1 MKMITKRGIFLWIL
15 AVAFL
20 FGLGFMTY
28 SLVENGDTWVM
39 KTYNTHIYKNGDLI
53 GAGTIKSADGA
64 VLAETKDGKRVY
76 AEDATVR
83 KATLHTV
90 GDTKGFISSG
100 IQSVYKAD
108 LTGYNL
114 LFGVYS
120 IERYGKGNNMRLTI
134 DSRVCAKAYSLLSDY
149 KAGTVGVVNYK
160 TGDIVCAVS
169 TPSYDMEDEPSDLNT
184 NSAYEGVY
192 INRLMTGLYTPG
204 STFKLVTAA
213 CAIENIPDLMD
224 RTWECTGEYDPG
236 KGEPIRC
243 NGVHGRLTFKQA
255 LAKSCNATFAQ
266 IAIELGPEKLAS
278 TVETLGLTSRVTVS
292 NKLNSEQGRF
302 FLEKSDPDD
311 YVGWTGI
318 GQGDTLLPPIA
329 MLRYMAAIAND
340 GKAVS
345 FNEVNSLASQ
355 AGKALNLNITKN
367 ETQLLSTE
375 TAAQLK
381 KLMRNNVKAQYGE
394 YNYKGLHLCAKSGT
408 AEVDKDT
415 DHNTAWF
422 VGFMDDVDHP
432 YAFVV
437 VVEHGGSG
445 SQTAGPIAG
454 SVLRTLVD
462 KESK

>member
-76 AEDATVR
+76 AEDPTVR

-120 IERYGKGNNMRLTI
+120 IERYGKGNNMQLTI

-213 CAIENIPDLMD
+213 CAIENIPDL
-224 RTWECTGEYDPG
+224 
-236 KGEPIRC
+236 
-243 NGVHGRLTFKQA
+243 
-255 LAKSCNATFAQ
+255 
-266 IAIELGPEKLAS
+266 
-278 TVETLGLTSRVTVS
+278 
-292 NKLNSEQGRF
+292 
-302 FLEKSDPDD
+302 
-311 YVGWTGI
+311 
-318 GQGDTLLPPIA
+318 
-329 MLRYMAAIAND
+329 
-340 GKAVS
+340 
-345 FNEVNSLASQ
+345 SL
-355 AGKALNLNITKN
+355 I
-367 ETQLLSTE
+367 
-375 TAAQLK
+375 
-381 KLMRNNVKAQYGE
+381 
-394 YNYKGLHLCAKSGT
+394 H
-408 AEVDKDT
+408 
-415 DHNTAWF
+415 
-422 VGFMDDVDHP
+422 
-432 YAFVV
+432 
-437 VVEHGGSG
+437 
-445 SQTAGPIAG
+445 I
-454 SVLRTLVD
+454 
-462 KESK
+462 

>member
-64 VLAETKDGKRVY
+64 VLAETQDGKRVY
-76 AEDATVR
+76 AEDPTVR

-169 TPSYDMEDEPSDLNT
+169 TP
-184 NSAYEGVY
+184 
-192 INRLMTGLYTPG
+192 LMTW
-204 STFKLVTAA
+204 
-213 CAIENIPDLMD
+213 
-224 RTWECTGEYDPG
+224 R
-236 KGEPIRC
+236 
-243 NGVHGRLTFKQA
+243 
-255 LAKSCNATFAQ
+255 
-266 IAIELGPEKLAS
+266 
-278 TVETLGLTSRVTVS
+278 TSR
-292 NKLNSEQGRF
+292 
-302 FLEKSDPDD
+302 
-311 YVGWTGI
+311 
-318 GQGDTLLPPIA
+318 
-329 MLRYMAAIAND
+329 
-340 GKAVS
+340 
-345 FNEVNSLASQ
+345 
-355 AGKALNLNITKN
+355 
-367 ETQLLSTE
+367 
-375 TAAQLK
+375 
-381 KLMRNNVKAQYGE
+381 
-394 YNYKGLHLCAKSGT
+394 
-408 AEVDKDT
+408 
-415 DHNTAWF
+415 
-422 VGFMDDVDHP
+422 
-432 YAFVV
+432 
-437 VVEHGGSG
+437 
-445 SQTAGPIAG
+445 
-454 SVLRTLVD
+454 RT
-462 KESK
+462 

>member
-15 AVAFL
+15 AIAFL

-76 AEDATVR
+76 AEDPTVR

-120 IERYGKGNNMRLTI
+120 IERYGKGNNMQLTI

-236 KGEPIRC
+236 KGEPIQRD
-243 NGVHGRLTFKQA
+243 
-255 LAKSCNATFAQ
+255 KSECLVDLRVDAF
-266 IAIELGPEKLAS
+266 IPEKYIADGPGRIEAYKRIAAIQTPEDAADVLDELIDRYGDPPPSVSDLVSVSLVRVQAAAVGVYEV
-278 TVETLGLTSRVTVS
+278 TQKKDTLLLQVETLDVAMIRGLLIAFNGRVTAGAGTKPYLSVTLQPDE
-292 NKLNSEQGRF
+292 KP
-302 FLEKSDPDD
+302 LELLQSILKAMADILAAPPEEN
-311 YVGWTGI
+311 TG
-318 GQGDTLLPPIA
+318 
-329 MLRYMAAIAND
+329 
-340 GKAVS
+340 
-345 FNEVNSLASQ
+345 
-355 AGKALNLNITKN
+355 
-367 ETQLLSTE
+367 
-375 TAAQLK
+375 K
-381 KLMRNNVKAQYGE
+381 K
-394 YNYKGLHLCAKSGT
+394 
-408 AEVDKDT
+408 
-415 DHNTAWF
+415 
-422 VGFMDDVDHP
+422 
-432 YAFVV
+432 
-437 VVEHGGSG
+437 
-445 SQTAGPIAG
+445 
-454 SVLRTLVD
+454 
-462 KESK
+462 

>member
-1 MKMITKRGIFLWIL
+1 MDPGSCLSLW
-15 AVAFL
+15 A
-20 FGLGFMTY
+20 GLYDLQPGGERRH
-28 SLVENGDTWVM
+28 LGDENLQD
-39 KTYNTHIYKNGDLI
+39 THIYKNGDFI

-64 VLAETKDGKRVY
+64 VSAGGETQDGKRVY
-76 AEDATVR
+76 AEDPTVR

-134 DSRVCAKAYSLLSDY
+134 DSRVCALRR
-149 KAGTVGVVNYK
+149 TVCLATTRRAPWAWSITKPV
-160 TGDIVCAVS
+160 TLCASVS

-302 FLEKSDPDD
+302 FF
-311 YVGWTGI
+311 
-318 GQGDTLLPPIA
+318 
-329 MLRYMAAIAND
+329 
-340 GKAVS
+340 GK
-345 FNEVNSLASQ
+345 ERP
-355 AGKALNLNITKN
+355 G
-367 ETQLLSTE
+367 
-375 TAAQLK
+375 
-381 KLMRNNVKAQYGE
+381 
-394 YNYKGLHLCAKSGT
+394 
-408 AEVDKDT
+408 
-415 DHNTAWF
+415 
-422 VGFMDDVDHP
+422 
-432 YAFVV
+432 
-437 VVEHGGSG
+437 
-445 SQTAGPIAG
+445 
-454 SVLRTLVD
+454 
-462 KESK
+462 